1 MVRLEGWE
9 MRISQYIKEN
19 ENTPFEWGKNDCVL
33 FIAKAVELIT
43 GLDYYSQF
51 KYSTKEEAEKI
62 IEENNGIQ
70 GLLTKYLGQPHN
82 NYMLAGRG
90 DIVLMRL
97 PEITCGLVDDSGQR
111 IVALSEKGIV
121 RLPLNKAWRIFR

>member
-33 FIAKAVELIT
+33 FIGKAVEIIT
-43 GLDYYSQF
+43 GANYYSQF
-51 KYSTKEEAEKI
+51 NYSTKEEAEKI
-62 IEENNGIQ
+62 IKENNGIQ
-70 GLLTKYLGQPHN
+70 GLLTKYIGKPHN
-82 NYMLAGRG
+82 NYKFACRG

-97 PEITCGLVDDSGQR
+97 PDITCGVVDDSGMK
-111 IVALSEKGIV
+111 IACLSEKGLV
-121 RLPLNKAWRIFR
+121 RLPLNKAWRVFR